1 MYVHSV
7 TVSKLLQPSHTFIFY
22 FHVHDF
28 YSFLLTVFR
37 QSGYVYVANKM
48 QSTFVIFE
56 MKKTKMKVIIQQ

>member
-1 MYVHSV
+1 MYIV
-7 TVSKLLQPSHTFIFY
+7 LLFPNFY
-22 FHVHDF
+22 NQVIFHVHDF